1 MFGKE
6 RMATFERYFID
17 ATETHEEPKNAYY
30 RLFEKEEIV
39 DKILKEFGL
48 PVQGAHIINGHIPV
62 IVKKGES
69 PVKCGGKLLV
79 IDGGFSKAYQPK
91 TGIAGYTL
99 IYNSYG
105 LVLAAHEPFTSMED
119 TVLNETCIHSHIVME
134 QTNNKEN

>member
-1 MFGKE
+1 
-6 RMATFERYFID
+6 MATFERYFID

-79 IDGGFSKAYQPK
+79 W
-91 TGIAGYTL
+91 
-99 IYNSYG
+99 
-105 LVLAAHEPFTSMED
+105 
-119 TVLNETCIHSHIVME
+119 TVDFPRHISRRPASPA
-134 QTNNKEN
+134 TR

>member
-1 MFGKE
+1 MRISCGLSGKTNIHRCLE
-6 RMATFERYFID
+6 KNVWRRL
-17 ATETHEEPKNAYY
+17 ETHEEPKNAYY

-99 IYNSYG
+99 IYWQ
-105 LVLAAHEPFTSMED
+105 HM
-119 TVLNETCIHSHIVME
+119 SHLLLWKIRC
-134 QTNNKEN
+134 